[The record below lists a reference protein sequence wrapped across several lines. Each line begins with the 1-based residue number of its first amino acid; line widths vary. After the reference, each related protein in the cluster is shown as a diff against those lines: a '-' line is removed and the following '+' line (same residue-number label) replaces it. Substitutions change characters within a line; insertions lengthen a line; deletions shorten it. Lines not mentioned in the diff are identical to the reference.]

1 MLLLTLKKKL
11 YKLLLTSNNYVPLAV
26 IVLLL
31 TSCATARHGD
41 KTKNNM
47 LFSKN
52 NLVAWCT
59 IPYDSKK
66 RNSEERAV
74 MLKDLGFTSFAYDW
88 RDKDLPNMETELAT
102 LKKYGIQLES
112 VWFWVNGGS
121 ANVLDSA
128 NETIL
133 QTLQKTNTQTE
144 LWISFPGRYF
154 EGISDEDKIQKA
166 VKTLQYIHE
175 RASKIGC
182 TLALYNH
189 EDWFGEPENEVK
201 IIKASG
207 LKDVGII
214 YNFHH
219 GQKQMED
226 FDNILK
232 VTKPYLKTVN
242 INGMRTEAP
251 ENAEGPIIIP
261 VGQGD
266 RELGLLKKLKASGF
280 NGSIG
285 IIGHTEGEDV
295 KVVLQ
300 RNLQGLTKL
309 LGEMGE
315 KEALK
320 TYQ

>member
-1 MLLLTLKKKL
+1 MLLLTLQKKL
-11 YKLLLTSNNYVPLAV
+11 YKLSFTNKSNLILAV

-31 TSCATARHGD
+31 GACSTARHRD
-41 KTKNNM
+41 KANNNM
-47 LFSKN
+47 LFSRS

-59 IPYDSKK
+59 IPYDIKK

-74 MLKDLGFTSFAYDW
+74 MLKELGFTSFAYDW
-88 RDKDLPNMETELAT
+88 RDKDLPNMETELAV
-102 LKKYGIQLES
+102 LKKYGVQLKS
-112 VWFWVNGGS
+112 VWFWINGGS
-121 ANVLDSA
+121 AGILDPA

-133 QTLQKTNTQTE
+133 QTLEKTNTQTE
-144 LWISFPGRYF
+144 LWISFPARYF
-154 EGISDEDKIQKA
+154 EGITDEEKVQKA
-166 VKTLQYIHE
+166 VKTLRYIHE
-175 RASKIGC
+175 RALKTGC

-201 IIKASG
+201 IIEASG

-219 GQKQMED
+219 GQKQMER

-232 VTKPYLKTVN
+232 VTKPYLRTVN
-242 INGMRTEAP
+242 INGMRTAIP

-261 VGQGD
+261 VGQGN

-285 IIGHTEGEDV
+285 IIGHTEEDV

-300 RNLQGLTKL
+300 RNLEGLKKL
-309 LGEMGE
+309 LGEM
-315 KEALK
+315 KEDKALS
-320 TYQ
+320 TYK